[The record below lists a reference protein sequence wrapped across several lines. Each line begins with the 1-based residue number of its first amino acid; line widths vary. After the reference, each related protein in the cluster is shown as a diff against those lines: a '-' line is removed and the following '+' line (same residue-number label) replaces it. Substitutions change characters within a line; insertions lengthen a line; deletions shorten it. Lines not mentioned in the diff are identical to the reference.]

1 MNHDDLIITL
11 TEAFNSRDADRLADA
26 LHSEVELVLASAS
39 EPIRGREAARAW
51 YREAFERRGRFTAN
65 AESEARPDGSYLLRG
80 RVNWFD
86 NHGGRDQEQRWV
98 VEFRDDLVISI
109 RSLGAP

>member
-1 MNHDDLIITL
+1 MKHDELIITL
-11 TEAFNSRDADRLADA
+11 THAFNDRDADRLAEA
-26 LHSEVELVLASAS
+26 LHPEVELVLASAG

-51 YREAFERRGRFTAN
+51 YREAFDRRGRFTAN
-65 AESEARPDGSYLLRG
+65 AEAEALADGSYLLRG

-86 NHGGRDQEQRWV
+86 DQGGRDQEQQWA
-98 VEFRDDLVISI
+98 VEFRDGLVISI